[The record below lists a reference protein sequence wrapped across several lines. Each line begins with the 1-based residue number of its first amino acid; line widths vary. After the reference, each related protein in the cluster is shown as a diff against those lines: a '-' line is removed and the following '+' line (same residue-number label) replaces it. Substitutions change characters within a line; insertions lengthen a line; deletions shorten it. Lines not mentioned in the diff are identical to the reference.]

1 MHLSPLLPLLP
12 SSEERKRKCNDVV
25 ASIKRRLE
33 RSKTKETKSSVVI
46 QNPERHA
53 RIRPSPSPSC
63 LAPHLRSSWPS
74 KGEEGESSTPF
85 VQGGMCM
92 SLPGDGDGDRRR
104 WPRRR
109 CAGRLEEGE
118 GVNDPDS
125 RDRTCVS
132 PRTTDYEWAT
142 LWRSRSTELMHVK
155 GGCGQ
160 KERRG
165 EDARARVCA
174 RVWSIASTSVEE
186 SIALGAFQ
194 SEGVSYTDAVYAATI
209 VYHPR

>member
-1 MHLSPLLPLLP
+1 M
-12 SSEERKRKCNDVV
+12 
-25 ASIKRRLE
+25 
-33 RSKTKETKSSVVI
+33 I

-53 RIRPSPSPSC
+53 RILRHTPPPPPSSLTWDP
-63 LAPHLRSSWPS
+63 AGR
-74 KGEEGESSTPF
+74 EREGEGLDTLCAR
-85 VQGGMCM
+85 GEGM
-92 SLPGDGDGDRRR
+92 SLPGDGDQGGYRRR
-104 WPRRR
+104 WWSRRR
-109 CAGRLEEGE
+109 RAGRLEEGE

-165 EDARARVCA
+165 EDARARVCMCVC
-174 RVWSIASTSVEE
+174 VWSIASTSVEE